1 MATSVVKLYKN
12 DILTPGRNAMYAAS
26 ETASGFST
34 WLSNS
39 LQRTITDFQYVKH
52 GLNINIKIDANQMNI
67 NRSDNIFPFNYVS
80 IKNTDDGRT
89 FYYFIMDIEW
99 VSQSTIRFIL
109 SIDSIATFWDDLDF
123 NEKTTILREHKDR
136 FYQKG
141 TVTTNT
147 TLVRKIDEEPEG
159 INPIQVKQSELPI
172 TDANIDNLY
181 WYLFY
186 KTEQDASKLNENPVK
201 CYLCASQDLKLS
213 QAVGDTSII
222 LGNLNKNY
230 TYFFLDADNE
240 PGSGFSVTADT
251 TNTFTLEEEL
261 VTTKAKVL
269 VIRYDNTEAK
279 WFVGSLFYNS
289 DDNYNTNIK
298 VLYDDSIELTF
309 INGLEKGYYY
319 TINKDI
325 TDYYEYRYLATI
337 CEEYLTG
344 TRGITYIKSIKT
356 LDKTDTTIMKII
368 NTPYCPINMTKTND
382 IWTYPNTWKY
392 SIEQQYLKLKD
403 LDSEFLRSIRTLTL
417 PNSTYTVKNISN
429 LLGLRNND
437 LESKIYHSDITSL
450 SFIYDSFIKSYRREA
465 CIINPEEPT
474 IPPQVEIK
482 FKQSNNIISNM
493 LFDFTPG
500 ANQEYKQIEAFENI
514 LPCTRN
520 NEVTI
525 YSSDYLN
532 YMRTGYNFDKKAN
545 SLALS
550 QNIINS
556 AVGLVGTGIGTGLQ
570 LGNIAKGNLIA
581 TNKALSEQFGSDYL
595 KTGKAHDYML
605 QTYNYIKYTSGT
617 NSIATNQMVGLGINA
632 GQAVINT
639 VFQALQQA
647 NSLKAKQANLAIQK
661 ASVSGSDDLNLMK
674 YYSGNKLVMYE
685 FGPIDVVKNNI
696 CDVFYYTGYAVNK
709 QEIPNMFSRSNF
721 NFIQCDPIFT
731 TASTNKF
738 IKPYLE
744 DIKLRFNLGV
754 TVYHNADDFD
764 QVKENLE
771 VWLRNAIRGI

>member
-1 MATSVVKLYKN
+1 MATSVVKFYKN

-26 ETASGFST
+26 EQASGFST

-39 LQRTITDFQYVKH
+39 LKKTITDFQYVKH
-52 GLNINIKIDANQMNI
+52 GLNINIKIDAAQMNI

-80 IKNTDDGRT
+80 IKNTDDERT
-89 FYYFIMDIEW
+89 FYYFIIDVEW

-123 NEKTTILREHKDR
+123 NAKTTILREHKDR
-136 FYQKG
+136 FYQKD

-159 INPIQVKQSELPI
+159 INPIQVKQSELTI
-172 TDANIDNLY
+172 TDANIDNLS
-181 WYLFY
+181 WYLIY

-201 CYLCASQDLKLS
+201 CYLCASEDLKID
-213 QAVGDTSII
+213 QATGDTSIT

-230 TYFFLDADNE
+230 TYFFLDTENNTN
-240 PGSGFSVTADT
+240 SGFSVTT
-251 TNTFTLEEEL
+251 TSTNTFTLDE
-261 VTTKAKVL
+261 VSGGSTAKVL

-279 WFVGSLFYNS
+279 WFVGSLFY
-289 DDNYNTNIK
+289 DNNNVYTKNKRI
-298 VLYDDSIELTF
+298 LYADSVVLTF
-309 INGLEKGYYY
+309 INGLTQGYYY
-319 TINKDI
+319 TVNKYI

-337 CEEYLTG
+337 SNRYLTG
-344 TRGITYIKSIKT
+344 TSGDVYIRSIKT

-368 NTPYCPINMTKTND
+368 NTPYCPINMTKTNN
-382 IWTYPNTWKY
+382 IWSFPNTWEY
-392 SIEQQYLKLKD
+392 SREQQYLRLKD
-403 LDSEFLRSIRTLTL
+403 LDSEFLRSIRTLIL
-417 PNSTYTVKNISN
+417 PNTTYKIVDTTK
-429 LLGLRNND
+429 LTGLRNND

-450 SFIYDSFIKSYRREA
+450 SFIYDSFLKSYRREA
-465 CIINPEEPT
+465 CITNDEEPV
-474 IPPQVEIK
+474 VEIK

-545 SLALS
+545 SLALT
-550 QNIINS
+550 QNIINTIIGAS
-556 AVGLVGTGIGTGLQ
+556 GAGISVGLNRRTELAKAKNNRADITFTG
-570 LGNIAKGNLIA
+570 NA
-581 TNKALSEQFGSDYL
+581 ESDYL
-595 KTGKAHDYML
+595 KIVNAAYARKREEATV
-605 QTYNYIKYTSGT
+605 

-632 GQAVINT
+632 AQAAANT
-639 VFQALQQA
+639 IFQALQQA

-685 FGPIDVVKNNI
+685 FGPTDVIKNNI
-696 CDVFYYTGYAVNK
+696 CDIFYYTGYAVNK
-709 QEIPNMFSRSNF
+709 QEVPNMFSRSNF

>member
-1 MATSVVKLYKN
+1 MATSVVKFYKN

-26 ETASGFST
+26 EQASGFST

-39 LQRTITDFQYVKH
+39 LKKTITDFQYVKH
-52 GLNINIKIDANQMNI
+52 GLNINIKIDAAQMNI

-80 IKNTDDGRT
+80 IKNTDDERT
-89 FYYFIMDIEW
+89 FYYFIIDVEW

-123 NEKTTILREHKDR
+123 NAKTTILREHKDR
-136 FYQKG
+136 FYQKD

-159 INPIQVKQSELPI
+159 INPIQVKQSELTI
-172 TDANIDNLY
+172 TDANIDNLS
-181 WYLFY
+181 WYLIY

-201 CYLCASQDLKLS
+201 CYLCASEDLKID
-213 QAVGDTSII
+213 QATGDTSIT

-230 TYFFLDADNE
+230 TYFFLDTENNTN
-240 PGSGFSVTADT
+240 SGFSVTT
-251 TNTFTLEEEL
+251 TSTNTFTLDE
-261 VTTKAKVL
+261 VSGGSTAKVL

-279 WFVGSLFYNS
+279 WFVGSLFY
-289 DDNYNTNIK
+289 DNNNVYTKNKRI
-298 VLYDDSIELTF
+298 LYADSVVLTF
-309 INGLEKGYYY
+309 INGLTQGYYY
-319 TINKDI
+319 TVNKYI

-337 CEEYLTG
+337 SNRYLTG
-344 TRGITYIKSIKT
+344 TSGDVYIRSIKT

-368 NTPYCPINMTKTND
+368 NTPYCPINMTKTNN
-382 IWTYPNTWKY
+382 IWSFPNTWEY
-392 SIEQQYLKLKD
+392 SREQQYLRLKD
-403 LDSEFLRSIRTLTL
+403 LDSEFLRSIRTLIL
-417 PNSTYTVKNISN
+417 PNTTYKIVDTTK
-429 LLGLRNND
+429 LTGLRNND

-450 SFIYDSFIKSYRREA
+450 SFIYDSFLKSYRREA
-465 CIINPEEPT
+465 CITNDEEPV
-474 IPPQVEIK
+474 VEIK

-545 SLALS
+545 SLALT
-550 QNIINS
+550 QNIINTIIGAS
-556 AVGLVGTGIGTGLQ
+556 GAGISVGLNRRTELAKAKNNRADITFTG
-570 LGNIAKGNLIA
+570 NA
-581 TNKALSEQFGSDYL
+581 ESDYL
-595 KTGKAHDYML
+595 KIVNTAYARKREEA
-605 QTYNYIKYTSGT
+605 TV

-632 GQAVINT
+632 AQAAANT
-639 VFQALQQA
+639 IFQALQQA

-685 FGPIDVVKNNI
+685 FGPTDVIKNNI
-696 CDVFYYTGYAVNK
+696 CDIFYYTGYAVNK
-709 QEIPNMFSRSNF
+709 QEVPNMFSRSNF

>member
-39 LQRTITDFQYVKH
+39 LKRTITDFQYVKH
-52 GLNINIKIDANQMNI
+52 GLNISIKIDANQVII
-67 NRSDNIFPFNYVS
+67 NKDIPDYPYNYVS
-80 IKNTDDGRT
+80 ITNSDDGRT
-89 FYYFIMDIEW
+89 FYYFIMNIEW
-99 VSQSTIRFIL
+99 VSQNTVRFIL
-109 SIDSIATFWDDLDF
+109 SIDSVATFWDDLDF

-136 FYQKG
+136 FYQKDIIDAG
-141 TVTTNT
+141 A

-172 TDANIDNLY
+172 TDANIDDLD

-201 CYLCASQDLKLS
+201 CYLCASEDLKIN
-213 QAVGDTSII
+213 QTTVDTFIT

-230 TYFFLDADNE
+230 TYFFLDVENNTN
-240 PGSGFSVTADT
+240 SGFSVTT
-251 TNTFTLEEEL
+251 TSTNTFTLDE
-261 VTTKAKVL
+261 VSGSSTAKVL

-279 WFVGSLFYNS
+279 WFVGSLFY
-289 DDNYNTNIK
+289 DNNNVYTKNKRI
-298 VLYDDSIELTF
+298 LYADSVVLTF
-309 INGLEKGYYY
+309 INGIIQGYYY
-319 TINKDI
+319 TVNKDI
-325 TDYYEYRYLATI
+325 TDYYEYRYLSTT
-337 CEEYLTG
+337 CDKYLTG
-344 TRGITYIKSIKT
+344 TSGDVYIRSIKT

-368 NTPYCPINMTKTND
+368 NTPYCPINMTKTNN
-382 IWTYPNTWKY
+382 IWSFPDTWEY
-392 SIEQQYLKLKD
+392 SREQQYLKLKD

-417 PNSTYTVKNISN
+417 PNTTYKIIDTNK
-429 LLGLRNND
+429 LTGLRNND

-450 SFIYDSFIKSYRREA
+450 SFIYDSFLKSYRREA
-465 CIINPEEPT
+465 CITNEEEPV
-474 IPPQVEIK
+474 VEIK

-500 ANQEYKQIEAFENI
+500 NGQGYKQIEAFENI

-520 NEVTI
+520 NELTI

-550 QNIINS
+550 QSIINS
-556 AVGLVGTGIGTGLQ
+556 GIGLAGAGASLGMQ
-570 LGNIAKGNLIA
+570 LSNIKKGNIIA
-581 TNKALSEQFGSDYL
+581 TDKELSKRFGSDYL
-595 KTGKAHDYML
+595 ETGKADGYIL
-605 QTYNYIKYTSGT
+605 QTYKDISYERSG
-617 NSIATNQMVGLGINA
+617 NSIASNQMLGLGINA
-632 GQAVINT
+632 AQAVTNT
-639 VFQALQQA
+639 IYQSLQQA

-661 ASVSGSDDLNLMK
+661 ASVSGSDDLDLMR

-685 FGPIDVVKNNI
+685 FGPIDVIKNNI

-709 QEIPNMFSRSNF
+709 QEMPNMFSRSNF

>member
-1 MATSVVKLYKN
+1 MATSVVKFYKN

-39 LQRTITDFQYVKH
+39 LKKTITDFQYVKH
-52 GLNINIKIDANQMNI
+52 GLNINIKIDAAQMNI

-80 IKNTDDGRT
+80 IKNTDDERT

-136 FYQKG
+136 FYQKN
-141 TVTTNT
+141 TVNTNT

-159 INPIQVKQSELPI
+159 INPIQVKQSELTI
-172 TDANIDNLY
+172 TDANIDDLS
-181 WYLFY
+181 WYLIY

-201 CYLCASQDLKLS
+201 CYLCASEDLKLES
-213 QAVGDTSII
+213 GSGPTKIT

-230 TYFFLDADNE
+230 TYFFLDDNIN
-240 PGSGFSVTADT
+240 GNGGFSVTKT
-251 TNTFTLEEEL
+251 STNTFTLNEVNGES
-261 VTTKAKVL
+261 TAKVL

-279 WFVGSLFYNS
+279 WFVGSLFYDNNNVYTKNKRILYV
-289 DDNYNTNIK
+289 DDVVVN
-298 VLYDDSIELTF
+298 F
-309 INGLEKGYYY
+309 INTLSVGYYY
-319 TINKDI
+319 TVNKNI
-325 TDYYEYRYLATI
+325 TDYYEYKYLSTT
-337 CEEYLTG
+337 CDEYLTG
-344 TRGITYIKSIKT
+344 ARGNLYIKSIKT

-368 NTPYCPINMTKTND
+368 NTPYCPIDMVKHVGQTSISTY
-382 IWTYPNTWKY
+382 WTYPDTWEY
-392 SIEQQYLKLKD
+392 SREQQYLKLKD

-417 PNSTYTVKNISN
+417 PNTTYKITNTTK
-429 LLGLRNND
+429 LTGLRNND

-450 SFIYDSFIKSYRREA
+450 SFIYDSFLKSYRREA
-465 CIINPEEPT
+465 CITNEEPT
-474 IPPQVEIK
+474 VEIK

-500 ANQEYKQIEAFENI
+500 TNQGYKQIEAFENI

-545 SLALS
+545 SLALT
-550 QNIINS
+550 QNIINTIIGAS
-556 AVGLVGTGIGTGLQ
+556 GAGISVGLNRRTELAKAKNNSANITG
-570 LGNIAKGNLIA
+570 NAA
-581 TNKALSEQFGSDYL
+581 SDYL
-595 KTGKAHDYML
+595 NVVNAAFARKREEATV
-605 QTYNYIKYTSGT
+605 

-632 GQAVINT
+632 AQAMTNT

-685 FGPIDVVKNNI
+685 FGPTDVIKNNI
-696 CDVFYYTGYAVNK
+696 CDIFYYTGYAVNK

>member
-1 MATSVVKLYKN
+1 MATSVVKFYKN

-39 LQRTITDFQYVKH
+39 LKKTITDFQYVKH
-52 GLNINIKIDANQMNI
+52 GLNINIKIDAAQMNI

-80 IKNTDDGRT
+80 IKNTDDERT
-89 FYYFIMDIEW
+89 FYYFIMDVEW

-123 NEKTTILREHKDR
+123 NAKTTILREHKDR
-136 FYQKG
+136 FYQKD

-159 INPIQVKQSELPI
+159 INPIQVKQSELTI
-172 TDANIDNLY
+172 TDANIDDLS
-181 WYLFY
+181 WYLIY

-201 CYLCASQDLKLS
+201 CYLCASEDLKLES
-213 QAVGDTSII
+213 GSGPDQIT

-230 TYFFLDADNE
+230 TYFFLDDNIN
-240 PGSGFSVTADT
+240 GNGGFEVTT
-251 TNTFTLEEEL
+251 TSTNTFTLNE
-261 VTTKAKVL
+261 VSGGSTAKVL

-279 WFVGSLFYNS
+279 WFVGSLFY
-289 DDNYNTNIK
+289 DNNNVYTKNK
-298 VLYDDSIELTF
+298 RVLYVDDVVVKF
-309 INGLEKGYYY
+309 INTLSVGYYY
-319 TINKDI
+319 TTNKDI
-325 TDYYEYRYLATI
+325 TDYYEYKYLSTT
-337 CEEYLTG
+337 CDEYLTG
-344 TRGITYIKSIKT
+344 ARGNLYIKSIKT

-368 NTPYCPINMTKTND
+368 NTPYCPIDMVKHVGQTSISTY
-382 IWTYPNTWKY
+382 WTYPNTWEY
-392 SIEQQYLKLKD
+392 SREQQYLRLKD

-417 PNSTYTVKNISN
+417 PNTSYTVTDTTK
-429 LLGLRNND
+429 LTGLRNND

-450 SFIYDSFIKSYRREA
+450 SFIYDSFLKSYRREA
-465 CIINPEEPT
+465 CITNDEEPV
-474 IPPQVEIK
+474 VEIK

-545 SLALS
+545 SLALT
-550 QNIINS
+550 QNIINTIIGAS
-556 AVGLVGTGIGTGLQ
+556 GAGISVGLNRRTELAKAKNNRADITFTG
-570 LGNIAKGNLIA
+570 NA
-581 TNKALSEQFGSDYL
+581 ESDYL
-595 KTGKAHDYML
+595 KVVNAAYARKREEATV
-605 QTYNYIKYTSGT
+605 

-632 GQAVINT
+632 MQAATNT

-696 CDVFYYTGYAVNK
+696 CDMFYYTGYAVNK
-709 QEIPNMFSRSNF
+709 QEMPNMFSRSNF

>member
-1 MATSVVKLYKN
+1 MATSVVKFYKN

-34 WLSNS
+34 WLGNS
-39 LQRTITDFQYVKH
+39 LKRTITDFQYVKH
-52 GLNINIKIDANQMNI
+52 GLNINIKIDAAQMNI

-80 IKNTDDGRT
+80 IKNTDDERT
-89 FYYFIMDIEW
+89 FYYFIMDVEW

-136 FYQKG
+136 FYQKD

-147 TLVRKIDEEPEG
+147 TLVRKIDEETEG
-159 INPIQVKQSELPI
+159 INPIQVKQSELTI
-172 TDANIDNLY
+172 TDANIDDLS
-181 WYLFY
+181 WYLIY
-186 KTEQDASKLNENPVK
+186 KTEQDASKLDENPVK
-201 CYLCASQDLKLS
+201 CYLCASEDLKLES
-213 QAVGDTSII
+213 GSGPDQIT

-230 TYFFLDADNE
+230 TYFFLDDDIN
-240 PGSGFSVTADT
+240 GNGGFEVTT
-251 TNTFTLEEEL
+251 TSTNTFTLNE
-261 VTTKAKVL
+261 VSGGSTAKVL
-269 VIRYDNTEAK
+269 VIRYVNTEAK
-279 WFVGSLFYNS
+279 WFVGSLFY
-289 DDNYNTNIK
+289 DNNNVYTKNK
-298 VLYDDSIELTF
+298 RVLYVDDVVVKF
-309 INGLEKGYYY
+309 INTLSVGYYY
-319 TINKDI
+319 TVNKDI
-325 TDYYEYRYLATI
+325 TDYYEYKYLSTT
-337 CEEYLTG
+337 CDEYLTG
-344 TRGITYIKSIKT
+344 ARGNLYIKSIKT

-368 NTPYCPINMTKTND
+368 NTPYCPIDMVKHVGQTSISTY
-382 IWTYPNTWKY
+382 WTYPNTWEY
-392 SIEQQYLKLKD
+392 SREQQYLKLKD

-417 PNSTYTVKNISN
+417 PNTTYKITDTTK
-429 LLGLRNND
+429 LTGLRNND

-450 SFIYDSFIKSYRREA
+450 SFIYDSFLKSYRREA
-465 CIINPEEPT
+465 CITNEEPT
-474 IPPQVEIK
+474 VEIK

-500 ANQEYKQIEAFENI
+500 AGQEYKQIEAFENI

-545 SLALS
+545 SLALT
-550 QNIINS
+550 QNIINTIIGAS
-556 AVGLVGTGIGTGLQ
+556 GAGISVGLNAGTKLSNINKNYHNKSSELLSKGDF
-570 LGNIAKGNLIA
+570 LGAAMSVRETRDEKA
-581 TNKALSEQFGSDYL
+581 TV
-595 KTGKAHDYML
+595 
-605 QTYNYIKYTSGT
+605 
-617 NSIATNQMVGLGINA
+617 NSIATNQMIGLGINA
-632 GQAVINT
+632 MQAAANT
-639 VFQALQQA
+639 IFQALQQA

-685 FGPIDVVKNNI
+685 FGPIDIVKNNI
-696 CDVFYYTGYAVNK
+696 CDIFYYTGYAVNK

>member
-26 ETASGFST
+26 EQASGFST

-39 LQRTITDFQYVKH
+39 LKRTITDFQYVKH
-52 GLNINIKIDANQMNI
+52 GLNINIKINAAQMNI

-80 IKNTDDGRT
+80 IKNTDDERT
-89 FYYFIMDIEW
+89 FYYFIIDVEW

-123 NEKTTILREHKDR
+123 NAKTTILREHKDR
-136 FYQKG
+136 FYQKD

-147 TLVRKIDEEPEG
+147 TLLRKIDEEPEG
-159 INPIQVKQSELPI
+159 INPIQVKQSELTI
-172 TDANIDNLY
+172 TDANIDNLS
-181 WYLFY
+181 WYLIY

-201 CYLCASQDLKLS
+201 CYLCASEDLKIN
-213 QAVGDTSII
+213 QATGDTSIT

-230 TYFFLDADNE
+230 TYFFLDVENNTN
-240 PGSGFSVTADT
+240 SGFSVTT
-251 TNTFTLEEEL
+251 TSTNTFTLDE
-261 VTTKAKVL
+261 VSGGSTAKVL

-279 WFVGSLFYNS
+279 WFVGSLFY
-289 DDNYNTNIK
+289 DNNDVYTKNKRI
-298 VLYDDSIELTF
+298 LYADSVVLTF
-309 INGLEKGYYY
+309 INRLTQGYYY
-319 TINKDI
+319 TVNKYI

-337 CEEYLTG
+337 SNRYLTG
-344 TRGITYIKSIKT
+344 TSGDVYIRSIKT

-368 NTPYCPINMTKTND
+368 NTPYCPINMTKTNN
-382 IWTYPNTWKY
+382 IWSFPNTWEY
-392 SIEQQYLKLKD
+392 SREQQYLRLKD

-417 PNSTYTVKNISN
+417 PNTTYKITDTTK
-429 LLGLRNND
+429 LTGLRNND

-450 SFIYDSFIKSYRREA
+450 SFIYDSFLKSYRREA
-465 CIINPEEPT
+465 CITNDEEPV
-474 IPPQVEIK
+474 VEIK

-545 SLALS
+545 SLALT
-550 QNIINS
+550 QNIINTIIGAS
-556 AVGLVGTGIGTGLQ
+556 GAGISVGLNRRTELAKAKN
-570 LGNIAKGNLIA
+570 NIADITFTGNA
-581 TNKALSEQFGSDYL
+581 ASDYL
-595 KTGKAHDYML
+595 KVVNTAYARKREEA
-605 QTYNYIKYTSGT
+605 TV

-632 GQAVINT
+632 MQAATNT
-639 VFQALQQA
+639 VFQSLQQA

-696 CDVFYYTGYAVNK
+696 CDIFYYTGYAVNK
-709 QEIPNMFSRSNF
+709 QEMPNMFSRSNF

>member
-26 ETASGFST
+26 DTASGFST

-52 GLNINIKIDANQMNI
+52 GLNISIKIDANQVII
-67 NRSDNIFPFNYVS
+67 NKDIPDYPYNYVS
-80 IKNTDDGRT
+80 ITNSDDGRT
-89 FYYFIMDIEW
+89 FYYFIIDIEW
-99 VSQSTIRFIL
+99 VSQNTVRFIL

-136 FYQKG
+136 FYQKNIIDAG
-141 TVTTNT
+141 A

-159 INPIQVKQSELPI
+159 INPIQVKQSELTI
-172 TDANIDNLY
+172 TDANIDDLS
-181 WYLFY
+181 WYLIY

-201 CYLCASQDLKLS
+201 CYLCASEDLKID
-213 QAVGDTSII
+213 QATGDTSIT

-230 TYFFLDADNE
+230 TYFFLDTENNTN
-240 PGSGFSVTADT
+240 SGFSVTT
-251 TNTFTLEEEL
+251 TSTNTFTLDE
-261 VTTKAKVL
+261 VSGGSTAKVL

-279 WFVGSLFYNS
+279 WFVGSLFY
-289 DDNYNTNIK
+289 DNNDVYTKNKRI
-298 VLYDDSIELTF
+298 LYADSVVLTF
-309 INGLEKGYYY
+309 INGLTQGYYY
-319 TINKDI
+319 TNNKDI

-337 CEEYLTG
+337 SNRYLTG
-344 TRGITYIKSIKT
+344 TSGDVYIKSIKT

-368 NTPYCPINMTKTND
+368 NTPYCPINMTKTNN
-382 IWTYPNTWKY
+382 IWSFPDTWEY
-392 SIEQQYLKLKD
+392 SREQQYLKLKD
-403 LDSEFLRSIRTLTL
+403 LDSEFLRSIRTLAL
-417 PNSTYTVKNISN
+417 PNTTYKIIDTNK
-429 LLGLRNND
+429 LTGLRNND

-450 SFIYDSFIKSYRREA
+450 SFIYDSFLKSYRREA
-465 CIINPEEPT
+465 CITNEEPT
-474 IPPQVEIK
+474 VEIK

-500 ANQEYKQIEAFENI
+500 TGQGYKQIEAFENI

-520 NEVTI
+520 NELTI

-545 SLALS
+545 SLSLS
-550 QNIINS
+550 QSIINS
-556 AVGLVGTGIGTGLQ
+556 GIGLVGAGVSAGLQ
-570 LGNIAKGNLIA
+570 LGNITKGNLIA
-581 TNKALSEQFGSDYL
+581 TDKALSEQFGSDYL
-595 KTGKAHDYML
+595 KTGKADDYIL
-605 QTYNYIKYTSGT
+605 QTYKNIKYTSGT
-617 NSIATNQMVGLGINA
+617 NAIATNQMLGLGINA
-632 GQAVINT
+632 AQAVTNT
-639 VFQALQQA
+639 IYQSLQQA

-685 FGPIDVVKNNI
+685 FGPTDVIKNNI
-696 CDVFYYTGYAVNK
+696 CDIFYYTGYAVNK
-709 QEIPNMFSRSNF
+709 QEMPNMFSRSNF

>member
-1 MATSVVKLYKN
+1 MATSVVNFYKN

-39 LQRTITDFQYVKH
+39 LKKTITDFQYVKH
-52 GLNINIKIDANQMNI
+52 GLNINIKIDAAQMNI

-80 IKNTDDGRT
+80 IKNTDDERT
-89 FYYFIMDIEW
+89 FYYFIIDVEW

-123 NEKTTILREHKDR
+123 NAKTTILREHKDR
-136 FYQKG
+136 FYQKD

-159 INPIQVKQSELPI
+159 INPIQVKQSELTI
-172 TDANIDNLY
+172 TDANIDNLS
-181 WYLFY
+181 WYLIY

-201 CYLCASQDLKLS
+201 CYLCASEDLKIN
-213 QAVGDTSII
+213 QATGDTSIT

-230 TYFFLDADNE
+230 TYFFLDVENNTN
-240 PGSGFSVTADT
+240 SGFSVTT
-251 TNTFTLEEEL
+251 TSTNTFTLDE
-261 VTTKAKVL
+261 VSGGSTAKVL

-279 WFVGSLFYNS
+279 WFVGSLFY
-289 DDNYNTNIK
+289 DNNDVYTKNKRI
-298 VLYDDSIELTF
+298 LYADSVVLTF
-309 INGLEKGYYY
+309 INGLTQGYYY
-319 TINKDI
+319 TVNKDI

-337 CEEYLTG
+337 SNRYLTG
-344 TRGITYIKSIKT
+344 TSGDIYIKSIKT

-368 NTPYCPINMTKTND
+368 NTPYCPINMTKTNN
-382 IWTYPNTWKY
+382 IWSFPNTWEY
-392 SIEQQYLKLKD
+392 SREQQYLKLKD

-417 PNSTYTVKNISN
+417 PNTTYKIIDTNK
-429 LLGLRNND
+429 LTGLRNND

-450 SFIYDSFIKSYRREA
+450 SFIYDSFLKSYRREA
-465 CIINPEEPT
+465 CITNDEEPV
-474 IPPQVEIK
+474 VEIK

-545 SLALS
+545 SLALT
-550 QNIINS
+550 QNIINTIIGAS
-556 AVGLVGTGIGTGLQ
+556 GAGISVGLNRRTELAKAKNNRADITFTG
-570 LGNIAKGNLIA
+570 NA
-581 TNKALSEQFGSDYL
+581 ESDYL
-595 KTGKAHDYML
+595 KVVNAAYARKREEATV
-605 QTYNYIKYTSGT
+605 

-632 GQAVINT
+632 MQAATNT
-639 VFQALQQA
+639 VFQSLQQA

-709 QEIPNMFSRSNF
+709 QEMPNMFSRSNF